1 MRGPINPKYWLRGVK
16 PGMEHQS
23 GGTVTMGK
31 WYCPDDECLA
41 SWHWGSGGSKRML
54 IFNDPDEGLQLVMI
68 GDVTPE
74 EEHMITCIK
83 SAVLLEATVLIT
95 GEKVAIGV
103 PAIINGIRWLND
115 QCEQTLLASNLPKVW
130 RKAVRRE
137 TIQNTQIIPYCQRPQ
152 MSLSEYGITYCALQ
166 ASDDTPAIDPA
177 FCRRLLETLCYFYTF
192 TGKPTSKGALATAF

>member
-1 MRGPINPKYWLRGVK
+1 MVGGRIKLGPDSYIIYNCASCMRGPINPKYWLRGVK

-23 GGTVTMGK
+23 GGTVTMRK

-54 IFNDPDEGLQLVMI
+54 IFNDPDEGLQLVII

-83 SAVLLEATVLIT
+83 SAVLLEAIVLIT
-95 GEKVAIGV
+95 GEKVEIGL

-115 QCEQTLLASNLPKVW
+115 QCEQTLLASHLPKVW
-130 RKAVRRE
+130 RKAVRR
-137 TIQNTQIIPYCQRPQ
+137 RP
-152 MSLSEYGITYCALQ
+152 SRIRKSSRT
-166 ASDDTPAIDPA
+166 AST
-177 FCRRLLETLCYFYTF
+177 RR
-192 TGKPTSKGALATAF
+192 